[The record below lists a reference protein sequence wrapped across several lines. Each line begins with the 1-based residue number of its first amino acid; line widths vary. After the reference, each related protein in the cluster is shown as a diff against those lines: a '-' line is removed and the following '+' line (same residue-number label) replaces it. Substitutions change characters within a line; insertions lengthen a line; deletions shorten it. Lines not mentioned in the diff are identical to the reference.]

1 MMKKMIPLGVL
12 FTLTLFL
19 AMATSVA
26 AQKGFVASASFAST
40 GVNFD
45 DDDIRNESGFG
56 LQLDLGYNFNSR
68 LGLFLGLGGFA
79 LEDENE
85 TLGYFD
91 IGPRFYPISSR
102 GLQPYIDVAL
112 TGSAFASD
120 DGGVETTISGVGL
133 SGGGGVHWFVGRNV
147 ALNLGIMLS
156 RVNYDKVESEGVSVD
171 GLDFKAWNSRIKAGV
186 AFYF

>member
-1 MMKKMIPLGVL
+1 MKKVILFGVL
-12 FTLTLFL
+12 MAL
-19 AMATSVA
+19 ATSVV
-26 AQKGFVASASFAST
+26 AQKGFVASASLAST
-40 GVNFD
+40 GVSFD
-45 DDDIRNESGFG
+45 DDNIRNESGFG
-56 LQLDLGYNFNSR
+56 LQLDLGYNFNPR
-68 LGLFLGLGGFA
+68 VGLFLGLGGFA

-85 TLGYFD
+85 TLGYID
-91 IGPRFYPISSR
+91 LGPRFYPISSR

-120 DGGVETTISGVGL
+120 ENGIETTISGVGV

-147 ALNLGIMLS
+147 ALNLGIIMT

>member
-1 MMKKMIPLGVL
+1 MKKVIQLGVS
-12 FTLTLFL
+12 FTLVLFL
-19 AMATSVA
+19 ALPISVA
-26 AQKGFVASASFAST
+26 AQKGFVASASLAST

-45 DDDIRNESGFG
+45 DDNILNESGFG

-68 LGLFLGLGGFA
+68 VGLFLGLGGFA
-79 LEDENE
+79 LEDEDE

-120 DGGVETTISGVGL
+120 EDGVETTISGVGF

-147 ALNLGIMLS
+147 ALNLGIIMS

-186 AFYF
+186 AYYF